1 MNTTLTPADLDPRR
15 QAMLLYFQGY
25 RVARIAEMLG
35 EKVATVH
42 SWKKRDKWGDYGPLD
57 QMQLTT
63 AARYCQLIMKEHKE
77 GKDFKEIDLLARQS
91 ERHARIGKF
100 NNGGNEADLNP
111 NVANRNKGPRRQP
124 EKNVYENAEI
134 TANWHH
140 LRFLFRGMIMLIG
153 YVRVSTNDQNTDLQ
167 RNALNCAGCERIFED
182 KISGTKSD
190 RPGLKKLLRTL
201 SAGDTLV
208 VWKLDRLGRS
218 MRHLVTLIEE
228 LRQRGVNFRSLTDSI
243 DTSTPMGRFFFHVMG
258 ALAEMERELIVE
270 RTRAGLA
277 AARAKGRVGGRRPKL
292 TTEQWAQIG
301 RLLEAGESRQR
312 IALIFDVGVST
323 IYRKFPANKSNES
336 P

>member
-1 MNTTLTPADLDPRR
+1 
-15 QAMLLYFQGY
+15 
-25 RVARIAEMLG
+25 
-35 EKVATVH
+35 
-42 SWKKRDKWGDYGPLD
+42 
-57 QMQLTT
+57 
-63 AARYCQLIMKEHKE
+63 
-77 GKDFKEIDLLARQS
+77 
-91 ERHARIGKF
+91 
-100 NNGGNEADLNP
+100 
-111 NVANRNKGPRRQP
+111 
-124 EKNVYENAEI
+124 
-134 TANWHH
+134 
-140 LRFLFRGMIMLIG
+140 
-153 YVRVSTNDQNTDLQ
+153 
-167 RNALNCAGCERIFED
+167 
-182 KISGTKSD
+182 
-190 RPGLKKLLRTL
+190 
-201 SAGDTLV
+201 
-208 VWKLDRLGRS
+208 

-323 IYRKFPANKSNES
+323 IYRKFPANKSSES